1 MNRKDFYIIKWVC
14 ETRKEDFGRR
24 SNVAGLGQQAL
35 ISIIV
40 NLVFIFL
47 TWRALQA
54 LQIEKIIRKGRVVET
69 RLLLIL
75 LTIAIASSVSNFFL
89 NYFFWSQQL
98 QYLF

>member
-1 MNRKDFYIIKWVC
+1 M
-14 ETRKEDFGRR
+14 
-24 SNVAGLGQQAL
+24 AGLGQQAL

-89 NYFFWSQQL
+89 NYFFLVTAAAISFL
-98 QYLF
+98 NMSRDNEYIKAVV

>member
-1 MNRKDFYIIKWVC
+1 M
-14 ETRKEDFGRR
+14 T
-24 SNVAGLGQQAL
+24 GLGQQAL

-89 NYFFWSQQL
+89 NYFFGHSSCNIFFKHVEGQ
-98 QYLF
+98 